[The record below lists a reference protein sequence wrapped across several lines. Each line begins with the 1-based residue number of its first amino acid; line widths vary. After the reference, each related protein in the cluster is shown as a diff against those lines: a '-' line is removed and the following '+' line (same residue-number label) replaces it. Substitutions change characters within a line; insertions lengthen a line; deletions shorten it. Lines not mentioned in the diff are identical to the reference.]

1 MINGFSRL
9 KITVITISFQDL
21 VGLEKTLES
30 VSAQSHDEIEHI
42 VIDGGSDGFN
52 YKKMSEKKRFHG
64 KVVSERDDGIY
75 DAMNK
80 GISLASGDY
89 VGFLNSGDV
98 FASEFI
104 IEDMALALAGERDA
118 QAIYSNILYKN
129 GDMLTRRWIAGN
141 FKRWKFWWGWMPPHP
156 SLYVDGAILKKNPFD
171 DSFKIAADYDLILRL
186 FYNQRK
192 RAIYLNKVSVIMED
206 GGISNNSFANI
217 WAANREVLASW
228 KKNFDIMPFWIV
240 STKPLSKILQSDN
253 FMIILRKLF
262 K

>member
-1 MINGFSRL
+1 MKFS
-9 KITVITISFQDL
+9 IITISFQDIKA
-21 VGLEKTLES
+21 LEKTIGS
-30 VSAQSHDEIEHI
+30 VSAQSYNEIEHI

-64 KVVSERDDGIY
+64 KIVSERDNGIY

-89 VGFLNSGDV
+89 IGFLNSGDV

-104 IEDMALALAGERDA
+104 IEEMASALASEKDA
-118 QAIYSNILYKN
+118 QAIFSNILFKN
-129 GDMLTRRWIAGN
+129 GDMITRRWVAGN

-192 RAIYLNKVSVIMED
+192 SAFYFNKVSVIMED
-206 GGISNNSFANI
+206 DGVSNDSLSNI
-217 WAANREVLASW
+217 CAANREVLGSW
-228 KKNFDIMPFWIV
+228 GKNSYIIPFWIML
-240 STKPLSKILQSDN
+240 TKPLSKILHFDN
-253 FMIILRKLF
+253 FVIILRKLF